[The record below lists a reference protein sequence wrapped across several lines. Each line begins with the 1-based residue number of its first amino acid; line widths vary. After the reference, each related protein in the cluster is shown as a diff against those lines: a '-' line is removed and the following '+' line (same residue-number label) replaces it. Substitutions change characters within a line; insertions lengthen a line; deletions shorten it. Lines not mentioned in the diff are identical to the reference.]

1 MSAIINL
8 VCLSFLASLPS
19 AFAGPPSDLPFE
31 QLVGN
36 SDLIVIGR
44 VATKDGPKTCHLRLP
59 HTKDQV
65 TFRCSNY
72 LVTIEKILLD
82 KSGTVRETAV
92 MVVARDLPPAPDLQ
106 TPRLDG
112 NVSYLFILQRMPGA
126 QSEHYLP
133 DYYKHYL
140 PASPDHIESLTKALS
155 AP

>member
-1 MSAIINL
+1 MELLARAPRKRCAKPAGTRAVRQNVSMSAIINL

-65 TFRCSNY
+65 DAVVEPIAVTGATRGLPRWPKMLTMA
-72 LVTIEKILLD
+72 LVP
-82 KSGTVRETAV
+82 VVPVNTA
-92 MVVARDLPPAPDLQ
+92 R
-106 TPRLDG
+106 T
-112 NVSYLFILQRMPGA
+112 
-126 QSEHYLP
+126 
-133 DYYKHYL
+133 
-140 PASPDHIESLTKALS
+140 
-155 AP
+155 